1 MVETTA
7 NVSGGATREATLSG
21 LSPSTLYV
29 VQVAAVNG
37 AGIGPYSTGISI
49 RTRGMLIIVIQT
61 NARMLR

>member
-37 AGIGPYSTGISI
+37 AGIGPYKHILACT
-49 RTRGMLIIVIQT
+49 IIFQSVSG
-61 NARMLR
+61 